1 MIKLKELL
9 TEWNDTSFKDLP
21 KRWSKPVMKGT
32 EPDGLTEFERLGGID
47 VELGKVYT
55 DIDRPPFKTSK
66 QIQNE
71 APMSDTKK
79 GFLMLKI
86 WGQSWSV
93 NMGKVFKG
101 VNREKPAM
109 IKKGLKELKILHKKI
124 EEQIED
130 LI

>member
-1 MIKLKELL
+1 MVQTEKRQGCTNSQMIKLKKLL
-9 TEWNDTSFKDLP
+9 KEWNDTSFKDLP
-21 KRWSKPVMKGT
+21 KRWTKPYMK
-32 EPDGLTEFERLGGID
+32 EYFPKDGLTEFERLGGKD
-47 VELGKVYT
+47 L
-55 DIDRPPFKTSK
+55 D
-66 QIQNE
+66 E

-109 IKKGLKELKILHKKI
+109 IRKGLKELKILHKKI
-124 EEQIED
+124 EEQIEE

>member
-1 MIKLKELL
+1 MSYIATKPRGENADINTLGSKMKVL
-9 TEWNDTSFKDLP
+9 TP
-21 KRWSKPVMKGT
+21 
-32 EPDGLTEFERLGGID
+32 
-47 VELGKVYT
+47 
-55 DIDRPPFKTSK
+55 K

-109 IKKGLKELKILHKKI
+109 IRKGLKELKILHKKI
-124 EEQIED
+124 EEQIEE

>member
-1 MIKLKELL
+1 MLKLKELL

-55 DIDRPPFKTSK
+55 DSDRPPFKTSK